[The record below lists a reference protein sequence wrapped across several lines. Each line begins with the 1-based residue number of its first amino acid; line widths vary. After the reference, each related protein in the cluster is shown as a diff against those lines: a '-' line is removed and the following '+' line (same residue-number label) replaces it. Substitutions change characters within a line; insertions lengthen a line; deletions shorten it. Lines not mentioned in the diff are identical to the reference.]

1 MKPEYVEK
9 YLEEVQT
16 KKISVNL
23 DESTSNMIDD
33 LSDIVGTT
41 KTNIVTGLMAYGVK
55 KYVEMLEKTWSNMK
69 KDKKHDKDKLE
80 KKLKKLSEF
89 KLNYRVQRFP

>member
-55 KYVEMLEKTWSNMK
+55 KYVEMLEKAWSNMK